1 MKRSI
6 SVLLFLI
13 PALSSAGQSDG
24 TIKMIQSGP
33 GHTAEN
39 VYVLVEMN
47 SIHDNKPGCA
57 TEDRFALNPAIQP
70 GKTQLP
76 ILMAAHAANK
86 QVYISGSGSCSVI
99 NGYESIDYIKVF

>member
-1 MKRSI
+1 MKKLVST
-6 SVLLFLI
+6 LLFLAPI
-13 PALSSAGQSDG
+13 LSNAGQSDG

-33 GHTAEN
+33 GHTSEN

-47 SIHDNKPGCA
+47 SVHDNKPGC
-57 TEDRFALNPAIQP
+57 TSEDRFALNPAVQP

-86 QVYISGSGSCSVI
+86 RVYISGAASCSVV
-99 NGYESIDYIKVF
+99 NGFETIDYIKVF